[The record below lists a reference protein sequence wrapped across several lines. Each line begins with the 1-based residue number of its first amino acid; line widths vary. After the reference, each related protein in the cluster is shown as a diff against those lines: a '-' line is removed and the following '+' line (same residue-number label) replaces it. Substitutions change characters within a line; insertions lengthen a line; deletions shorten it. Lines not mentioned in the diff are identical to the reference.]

1 METFIMACDI
11 IEKKLPLIILLG
23 GTSGIIILFILK
35 EVEKVHCRVLWL
47 QNLVSQQLLVLIV

>member
-23 GTSGIIILFILK
+23 GTSGNIIF
-35 EVEKVHCRVLWL
+35 
-47 QNLVSQQLLVLIV
+47 